1 MKAFRYEGLSADG
14 VQIQG
19 TVEAIDKADAMAK
32 AREHCRVLSR
42 VEPASADTLRDILNA
57 DVGLLLSGGKIRH
70 KKLAL
75 LSSQLAVSLKAGLPL
90 VRSLRLVAENQEDKY
105 LKTLLE
111 DVADDVHAGHSLS
124 KSFQI
129 RAPKLPAAF
138 IETIRSGEASG
149 TLGEAFHRLKIY
161 YENSAA
167 VASKVGS
174 AMIYPTILIAV
185 ALLVIAV
192 IMVYAVP
199 VFEESFSAMGS
210 ALPLPTRMLI
220 AVSHFMTDNSLLLV
234 AFTAI
239 LVMSLILLGKTEQGC
254 RIYAKIAMHFPGIGA
269 VNRMNAAAQFAATLS
284 AMLSAGL
291 PLVQAA
297 QITAAAVDNLLIFED
312 IRAAC
317 QGVMEG
323 KTLSRGLRKSKY
335 LPKLLTE
342 MTAVGEETGKLE
354 ETLTVVA
361 EYYTRE
367 VDTAVKRALSILE
380 PCITLILAVIVIFI
394 LLSVY
399 LPIFGM
405 YGSL

>member
-14 VQIQG
+14 AQIQG
-19 TVEAIDKADAMAK
+19 TVEAIDQADAIEK
-32 AREHCRVLSR
+32 AREHCRVLSK
-42 VEPASADTLRDILNA
+42 VEPAASGTLRDILNA

-75 LSSQLAVSLKAGLPL
+75 LSSQLSISLNAGVPL

-105 LKTLLE
+105 LKNLLE
-111 DVADDVHAGHSLS
+111 DVADDVHAGHSLA
-124 KSFQI
+124 KSFQTH
-129 RAPKLPAAF
+129 APQLPAAF

-149 TLGEAFHRLKIY
+149 TLGEAFHRLKGY

-174 AMIYPTILIAV
+174 AMVYPTILTAV
-185 ALLVIAV
+185 AALVIAV
-192 IMVYAVP
+192 IMVCAVP
-199 VFEESFSAMGS
+199 VFEDSFAAMGS

-220 AVSHFMTDNSLLLV
+220 AVSHFMTANSLLLV
-234 AFTAI
+234 ALLAI
-239 LVMSLILLGKTEQGC
+239 LAMSLILLGKTEQG
-254 RIYAKIAMHFPGIGA
+254 RQTYAKIALHFPGIGT
-269 VNRMNAAAQFAATLS
+269 VNRMNAAAQFSATLS

-297 QITAAAVDNLLIFED
+297 QITAGAVDNLLISED

-317 QGVMEG
+317 QGVLEG
-323 KTLSRGLRKSKY
+323 KTLARGLRKSKH

-354 ETLTVVA
+354 ETLTVVSG
-361 EYYTRE
+361 YYARE

-399 LPIFGM
+399 LPIFSM